1 MPTETPARL
10 PEGRYGKPKRPAPK
24 RWRTWALSAAGLL
37 VGGAVAVLAYANLG
51 TAPIEGERRLFTEL
65 PGDAMEIT
73 VDVTRDEPE
82 RAGVCI
88 VRVRD
93 ITGAESGRRE
103 VLVPPGE
110 SSTAVKAVI
119 KSRGR
124 PVTADVFGC
133 SYEVPEYLSTP

>member
-1 MPTETPARL
+1 M
-10 PEGRYGKPKRPAPK
+10 
-24 RWRTWALSAAGLL
+24 WALSVAGLL

-51 TAPIEGERRLFTEL
+51 TAPIEGQRRLFTEL
-65 PGDAMEIT
+65 PGNAMEIT

-82 RAGVCI
+82 LPGVCI

-110 SSTAVKAVI
+110 SSTAVTAVI
-119 KSRGR
+119 KSAGR

-133 SYEVPEYLSTP
+133 SYEVPEYLSSP